1 MSNLAQE
8 LSKLSSAEDFLTYFG
23 VPFDESVLNRSRLH
37 ILQRF
42 YQYMRKEKTLELDD
56 DTEMYRQMRELLAK
70 SYDDFVRSTPAQ
82 EKVFKV
88 LQEADGKRVPISMLK
103 DSLKRNMSA

>member
-1 MSNLAQE
+1 MSSLVQA

-23 VPFDESVLNRSRLH
+23 VPYETSVLNSSRLH

-42 YQYMRKEKTLELDD
+42 YQYMRQEQTMDLDN
-56 DTEMYRQMRELLAK
+56 DTEMYRQMRELLAR

-88 LQEADGKRVPISMLK
+88 LQEADGKRVPISLLK
-103 DSLKRNMSA
+103 DSLKRKN